1 MVPGTCHHGC
11 IVIILGCQRYVWAM
25 CNVGDRLELRPRVTV
40 SARAGGGGPHEV
52 NVLGVGWPDV
62 SGTHSID
69 KSW

>member
-1 MVPGTCHHGC
+1 
-11 IVIILGCQRYVWAM
+11 M

-40 SARAGGGGPHEV
+40 CARAGGGGPHEV